1 MLRSLE
7 RSLSVGGGYRRYLS
21 PPLGGG
27 PLVSLVPLG
36 TFHCYL
42 KIVYLGLIA
51 GLVPNWTTLNL
62 RSIGSKSLSWG
73 STLLVCSYCYNDLE
87 WSDPFDSS
95 SFDLSW
101 ERIAI
106 SPHLQPIGQVFHV
119 LRVRFLNY
127 DRVLSRVVAPPL
139 VLLLA

>member
-1 MLRSLE
+1 M
-7 RSLSVGGGYRRYLS
+7 
-21 PPLGGG
+21 
-27 PLVSLVPLG
+27 PLG

-62 RSIGSKSLSWG
+62 RVLVLNHWSWEALFWCVV
-73 STLLVCSYCYNDLE
+73 TRYNDLE

-139 VLLLA
+139 VLLFSIVSWVLFPYLLGLASSVGPTHHSCGVST

>member
-21 PPLGGG
+21 PLLGGG
-27 PLVSLVPLG
+27 PLEPLVPLG

-62 RSIGSKSLSWG
+62 GGVLVLNHWSWG
-73 STLLVCSYCYNDLE
+73 STLLVCSYCDNDLE

-95 SFDLSW
+95 SLISW

-106 SPHLQPIGQVFHV
+106 SPHLQPVGQVFHV